1 MDQEIEAQAKEF
13 LAFLEQCSQQS
24 RAKATSEINSCQ
36 SHLTTFLTNI
46 QPLIE
51 SWPETNDPAIESKTV
66 HASEMYPTLG
76 PLLEHLCRNP
86 VILAS
91 SPTVDSESGGS
102 LAELV
107 AKSVIRFSSRNDSRS
122 NGSSATAGVGSS
134 TRSTMTRMAPAPSA
148 EQLWRAARM
157 RDMFRAQPKQQ
168 KQLDRHGKKTTRA
181 GGSNHDR
188 IFSVPNGSRK
198 VEKDLFQEL
207 FKVSDKEMKDRE
219 TELTLETM
227 ANNLKTLQ
235 DQVVDTELTEVAW
248 NSLVEW
254 NRQLSGLCAPL
265 VSTTSAAKLL
275 EGIIRTTYLL
285 YSKYPQSISRG
296 MHLQLLD
303 SSFVESLML
312 LKCGVAMPAALK
324 EVRTLAQ
331 FLFASSLARQ
341 GFLVQLIDAVI
352 QECGHLSD
360 FYQSQ
365 HQITQHFESS
375 HFLASALSRQ
385 LLEDQHRHLIE
396 KLLGGS
402 AELVGEVDDWRIVRI
417 WILLV
422 GWILKRLGSVK
433 SLRTLL
439 LEPDTSTLDQDTDL
453 WAMISSACRIVNS
466 SHSRPTGSRG
476 SRLSVSAA
484 VLSEISSLMEIQ
496 CRYIFETAPPQE
508 MALRRRMVF
517 LVGSTVAMNNGLLT
531 TLIHSH
537 ILSLDKPDHD
547 KQDPLLTPSQ
557 NSEILLNLLSLLM
570 CGETGAADASAIG
583 ELFLALLKD
592 MHAMLR
598 VSETSNPYDLRLG
611 TIAGLEVIFVKYLPL
626 LRMNVVVTADIVCAV
641 VIYNDPEDSAF
652 WQSVI
657 SAVLRILTGQ
667 ESTPP
672 LTSSPAYM
680 ARLRDL
686 SEIFTESGLSMALES
701 LLATPA
707 TIAAGVITVPM
718 NSF

>member
-1 MDQEIEAQAKEF
+1 
-13 LAFLEQCSQQS
+13 
-24 RAKATSEINSCQ
+24 
-36 SHLTTFLTNI
+36 
-46 QPLIE
+46 
-51 SWPETNDPAIESKTV
+51 
-66 HASEMYPTLG
+66 MYPTLG

-86 VILAS
+86 VVMAS
-91 SPTVDSESGGS
+91 SPTADFESGGS

-107 AKSVIRFSSRNDSRS
+107 AQSVIRFSSRIDSRS
-122 NGSSATAGVGSS
+122 NGS
-134 TRSTMTRMAPAPSA
+134 STMTRMAPAPSA

-181 GGSNHDR
+181 GGSNRDR
-188 IFSVPNGSRK
+188 LFSVPNGSRK

-207 FKVSDKEMKDRE
+207 FKVSDKEMKDKE
-219 TELTLETM
+219 TELMLDTM

-248 NSLVEW
+248 SSLVEW

-312 LKCGVAMPAALK
+312 VQCGVAVPAALK

-331 FLFASSLARQ
+331 FLFASPLARQ
-341 GFLVQLIDAVI
+341 GFLVQLIDTVI
-352 QECGHLSD
+352 QECRHLSD

-365 HQITQHFESS
+365 HQITQQHFEPS

-396 KLLGGS
+396 KLLEGS
-402 AELVGEVDDWRIVRI
+402 AELVGEVNDWRIVRI

-433 SLRTLL
+433 SPRTLL
-439 LEPDTSTLDQDTDL
+439 LEPDTSTLDQDSDL

-466 SHSRPTGSRG
+466 SHSKPTGSRG

-484 VLSEISSLMEIQ
+484 VLSEISNLMEIQ

-557 NSEILLNLLSLLM
+557 NSEILLNLLSLLI
-570 CGETGAADASAIG
+570 CGETGAAYASAIS

-592 MHAMLR
+592 MHATLR

-611 TIAGLEVIFVKYLPL
+611 TIAELEGIFVKYLPL

-718 NSF
+718 DSF